1 MAQTTETT
9 TAVIAAS
16 GTPIGSG
23 RDTTATT
30 FKPLLSEDWVAFI
43 IGGVVIL
50 GVLLIAGLA
59 PGFKF
64 KTPVYQWA
72 NTQDLFTKVL
82 APSNLLVLLL
92 IGVIFFFLAI
102 AAILLLGG
110 TPRKFVTG
118 FIVVYLLGILSLI
131 IAGNSTI
138 SYIGLEYVIFG
149 LLIGLAISNLGVL
162 PDWLRQAARSEFYIK
177 TGLVIL
183 GSSVLFTDII
193 KAGVPGI
200 LQAVIVVSVV
210 WFFALW
216 IARRLKVDDE
226 FGVILASA
234 VSICGVS
241 AAIAASGA
249 IKGDRQKL
257 SYVTTLVLIVALP
270 MLVLQP
276 WIIRVL
282 HIPEIVGG
290 AWLGGT
296 LDTTASVT
304 AAAQLVGP
312 AALKAGVIVKFSQN
326 VLIGVAALLLAIW
339 WTFKKKPATKNTA
352 NPGNPLAV
360 NTSIGNGTLA
370 VDTPANGNSTT
381 TAAIEEE
388 RPGFGV
394 IWERFPK
401 FVLGF
406 ILVSILFSFFI
417 PAPVTK
423 QVGGILNAL
432 RTIWFSLAFVCIGL
446 EARFTDLV
454 KLNGGRPALA
464 FVAAQVFNI
473 LWTLLWAY
481 LLFDGRFFPIPNL
494 K

>member
-1 MAQTTETT
+1 MAQTTTT
-9 TAVIAAS
+9 GAIPAPGNPAGAGRRNATAFRS
-16 GTPIGSG
+16 
-23 RDTTATT
+23 
-30 FKPLLSEDWVAFI
+30 LLSEDWVAFI
-43 IGGVVIL
+43 IGGAVIL
-50 GVLLIAGLA
+50 AVLGIALLSPA
-59 PGFKF
+59 FKF
-64 KTPVYQWA
+64 TTPVYQWA
-72 NTQDLFTKVL
+72 NSRDLFTKVL
-82 APSNLLVLLL
+82 APSNLLLLL
-92 IGVIFFFLAI
+92 IIGVILFLLAI
-102 AAILLLGG
+102 FAVFLLGG

-131 IAGNSTI
+131 IASNSTI

-149 LLIGLAISNLGVL
+149 LLIGLAISNLGFL
-162 PDWLRQAARSEFYIK
+162 PDWLREAARSEFYIK

-183 GSSVLFTDII
+183 GSSVLFTDIV
-193 KAGVPGI
+193 KAGIPGM
-200 LQAVIVVSVV
+200 LQAIIVVSVV

-249 IKGDRQKL
+249 IKGDKQKL

-326 VLIGVAALLLAIW
+326 VLIGVAALFLAIW
-339 WTFKKKPATKNTA
+339 WTFKKKPAAALTTDGSSVV
-352 NPGNPLAV
+352 PAV
-360 NTSIGNGTLA
+360 AGA
-370 VDTPANGNSTT
+370 DT
-381 TAAIEEE
+381 EDQ

-406 ILVSILFSFFI
+406 IVVSILFSFFI
-417 PAPVTK
+417 PASATK
-423 QVGGILNAL
+423 QVSGILNAL

-464 FVAAQVFNI
+464 FIAAQVFNI

-481 LLFDGRFFPIPNL
+481 LLFDGRFFPVPNL